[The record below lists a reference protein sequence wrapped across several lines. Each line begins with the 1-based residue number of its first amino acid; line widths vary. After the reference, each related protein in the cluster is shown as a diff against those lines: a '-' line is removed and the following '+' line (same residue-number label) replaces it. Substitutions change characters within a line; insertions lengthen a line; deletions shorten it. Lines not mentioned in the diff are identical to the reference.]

1 MAGGVEGVGVGGGG
15 VLYRCYSSTLAGTL
29 AALWL
34 LWWCSREVVQ
44 WRVSAGRMGS
54 GGGYFEAE

>member
-1 MAGGVEGVGVGGGG
+1 MVWGEEGS
-15 VLYRCYSSTLAGTL
+15 LYRCYSSTLAGTL